1 MPELKDLLKT
11 VQKSNDSIESIVA
24 DAKNNKYIAP
34 IIKEFD
40 LSDDEIVRYYPI
52 IASFAEDKEAEKRCP
67 GVNDCSLPT
76 PHFISSL
83 KMEDGVL
90 IREVHYCPCY
100 QRIID
105 RKKGYV
111 VKDFDPALF
120 KATVGEIKRLNT
132 GKTVLNNLGLAHKDN
147 TKKWLFINDTD
158 HIADKYVV
166 PYLNWCSEK
175 GMKVAFVD
183 YPKYVERIKNLPRF
197 QVENFNA
204 EMNLLENVDV
214 LVLNNFGSEYKSEYC
229 RDTILMPILRARGI
243 KKAETVL
250 ISAYDRSD
258 IKDLY
263 SGNSVS
269 GRVTV
274 KELDNILNSNLYK
287 DIAIKAGIEEQF

>member
-24 DAKNNKYIAP
+24 EARNNKYIAP
-34 IIKEFD
+34 VIKEFG
-40 LSDDEIVRYYPI
+40 LSDEEIVRYYPI
-52 IASFAEDKEAEKRCP
+52 LASFAEDKEAEQRCP
-67 GVNDCSLPT
+67 GIDDCSLPT
-76 PHFISSL
+76 PHFLSSL

-111 VKDFDPALF
+111 VKDFDPTLL
-120 KATVGEIKRLNT
+120 KTTVGEIKRLNT
-132 GKTVLNNLGLAHKDN
+132 GKTVLNNLGLAHKDS
-147 TKKWLFINDTD
+147 TKKWLFINDAD

-229 RDTILMPILRARGI
+229 RDTILMPILRARSI

-250 ISAYDRSD
+250 ISAYERSD
-258 IKDLY
+258 IKNLY

-274 KELDNILNSNLYK
+274 KELDNIFNSNLYK
-287 DIAIKAGIEEQF
+287 DITIKAGIEKQF